1 MFLKYINE
9 NTNGQEEYGYAC
21 GRIRELEKTLLT
33 SEILNKLIESTDYE
47 SCLRMLTE
55 IPLDEYL
62 FEENQDIPIH
72 YYLDNIMKKNLR
84 VIEEISP
91 YPFLP
96 KLLKNKYDFYNLKV
110 LLKAKLTFS
119 KDEIPAF
126 DIGNIPLERIKEA
139 VFENKLQSV
148 PMLVERLIKEAEEE
162 YMKTDSLFILE
173 TMLSNG
179 YFEMIFNELNNINND
194 FLTSYYKTEVD
205 LLNII
210 IACRSKIRHIKKTN
224 LLEYLIKNGRM
235 HINKLSQI
243 YENSIQSWPNYF
255 QKPITKP

>member
-1 MFLKYINE
+1 
-9 NTNGQEEYGYAC
+9 
-21 GRIRELEKTLLT
+21 
-33 SEILNKLIESTDYE
+33 
-47 SCLRMLTE
+47 
-55 IPLDEYL
+55 
-62 FEENQDIPIH
+62 
-72 YYLDNIMKKNLR
+72 
-84 VIEEISP
+84 
-91 YPFLP
+91 
-96 KLLKNKYDFYNLKV
+96 KNKYDFYNLKV

-126 DIGNIPLERIKEA
+126 DIGNIPLEKIKEA

-224 LLEYLIKNGRM
+224 LLEYLIKNGYM
-235 HINKLSQI
+235 NINKLSQI

-255 QKPITKP
+255 QKTDYEALVSEGIKYWQDNKSLTRIEILKDNFLLDLLKIGKYTSFGLESITGYIYAKENDIKNIRIILNAKKYLLSKNIIKNNIRDTYV